1 MYQQIEGEPRRDQDS
16 RVAPTSH
23 QGGNKMGGAINK
35 LTDLA
40 LRKAK
45 PGAKIKRLSDG
56 GGLFLEIR
64 PNGSKYWRLAYRYA
78 GKQKLFALGVYP
90 QVSAHEARKRARK
103 AREHIDV
110 GRDPGLI
117 RKSTKGIQNT
127 EGTFQAVAEEWL
139 EKFQHEW
146 TESHHKGISGRIR
159 RELFPWLGER
169 PVGKISAPELFACLR
184 RIEAR
189 GHLENAH
196 RTLTN
201 AGQVFM
207 YAIATGRAD
216 RNPAADLKGA
226 IPRPLVKHMAA
237 ILEPKQVGILIS
249 AINGYS
255 GSPITRCALQ
265 LTAHVF
271 LRSKEIRLSEW
282 SEIDFDRQ
290 EWRIPLAKMK
300 GRKRDKEASSTAF
313 HLVPLATQTI
323 QILREVQALTGGG
336 KLVFPGLRSSSKPIS
351 DATMTNALRRMGYS
365 QDELHVHGFR
375 AMARTLIR
383 QELGFDEEPIERQ
396 LGHAVKGALGAAY
409 NRADFIQD
417 RKRMMQA
424 WADYLEQLAKGER
437 EVDAG

>member
-1 MYQQIEGEPRRDQDS
+1 
-16 RVAPTSH
+16 
-23 QGGNKMGGAINK
+23 MGGAINK
-35 LTDLA
+35 LKDLA
-40 LRKAK
+40 LKNAK
-45 PGAKIKRLSDG
+45 PGTKTRRMSDG

-64 PNGSKYWRLAYRYA
+64 PNGSKYWRLAYRFG
-78 GKQKLFALGVYP
+78 GKQKLLALGVYP
-90 QVSAHEARKRARK
+90 QVSVQEARGRARA
-103 AREHIDV
+103 AREHCIV

-117 RKSTKGIQNT
+117 RKSTKGINNS

-169 PVGKISAPELFACLR
+169 PVGKITAPELLACLR

-201 AGQVFM
+201 AGQVFL
-207 YAIATGRAD
+207 YAIATGRAE

-226 IPRPLVKHMAA
+226 IPRPLVKHMAT
-237 ILEPKQVGILIS
+237 ILDPEQVGILIA
-249 AINGYS
+249 AINRYS

-271 LRSKEIRLSEW
+271 LRSKEIRFAKW
-282 SEIDFDRQ
+282 SEIDFDRK
-290 EWRIPLAKMK
+290 EWRIPLTKMK
-300 GRKRDKEASSTAF
+300 GRKRDKEASPTAF

-323 QILREVQALTGGG
+323 SVLREAQALTGGG

-351 DATMTNALRRMGYS
+351 DATMTKCFAANGLQPGRITCAWFPC
-365 QDELHVHGFR
+365 HGKN
-375 AMARTLIR
+375 
-383 QELGFDEEPIERQ
+383 FD
-396 LGHAVKGALGAAY
+396 
-409 NRADFIQD
+409 
-417 RKRMMQA
+417 QA
-424 WADYLEQLAKGER
+424 GTRL
-437 EVDAG
+437 